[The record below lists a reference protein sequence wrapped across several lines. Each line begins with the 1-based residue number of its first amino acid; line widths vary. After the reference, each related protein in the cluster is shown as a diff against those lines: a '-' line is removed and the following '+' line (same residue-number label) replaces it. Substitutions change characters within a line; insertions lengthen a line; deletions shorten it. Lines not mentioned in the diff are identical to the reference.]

1 MTDPPASPK
10 VSVLLRTYNHQPF
23 IAQAIESVLIQEA
36 DFPFELVIGEDCSTD
51 GTRAVVEG
59 YAAAHP
65 ERIRTILPGRNV
77 GHGEIFRDLM
87 TAAAGRFIAYL
98 DGDDYWTSRSKL
110 ARQVEFLERHPRCA
124 SCFHDVSLVYDEA
137 GLPSGTVS
145 PRFAEEWFG
154 LDQILMECFV
164 PAPSMMF
171 RRDLV
176 DELLPWMYESAW
188 IDWLI
193 HIKAAEHGQLG
204 YIREALAA
212 YRVHK
217 GGMFSSLD
225 RVSQLEEDLRFYG
238 KLLPELPEK
247 RQLIERCLAFRG
259 AQIAIERLGVP
270 LDACIV
276 LVDPRR
282 EFRPYFNGRH
292 ARNLPRREGHEVTE
306 LEAIRAAA
314 VDLPDAV
321 GDYGSPL
328 PVSRGTPGCFVV
340 VPRGSA
346 GWLRERPDLSS
357 YLRRQGELAWEDAW
371 VDVHELP
378 APPEDGVPDGSRGA
392 CRVEVELLQ
401 GGGGTIPAAFLDA
414 PASEAL
420 LPAHAITVAGWA
432 VGETGSP
439 ASIDFEAGGEVIWRA
454 PVLRER
460 PDVEKA
466 FPELPVG
473 RPGFQTTLNTRDVAT
488 GAVTVVAVFANGT
501 RLPFAELRFR
511 PPGEEEV
518 NSSSLDKISRA
529 QP

>member
-1 MTDPPASPK
+1 MSGPPGSPT
-10 VSVLLRTYNHQPF
+10 VSVLLRTYNHEPF

-36 DFPFELVIGEDCSTD
+36 GFPFELVIGEDCSTD
-51 GTRAVVEG
+51 ATRAVVEG

-65 ERIRTILPGRNV
+65 DRIRTILPRRNV
-77 GHGEIFRDLM
+77 GHGEIFRSLM
-87 TAAAGRFIAYL
+87 TAATGDFIAYL

-145 PRFAEEWFG
+145 PRFAEQWFG

-171 RRDLV
+171 RRNLI

-193 HIKAAEHGQLG
+193 HIKAAERGQLG
-204 YIREALAA
+204 CIREALAA

-238 KLLPELPEK
+238 KLLPEFPEK
-247 RQLIERCLAFRG
+247 RLLIERCLAFRG

-270 LDACIV
+270 LDACVV

-292 ARNLPRREGHEVTE
+292 ARNLPRREGREVTE

-314 VDLPDAV
+314 VDLPEAV

-328 PVSRGTPGCFVV
+328 PVSRGMPGCFVV

-346 GWLRERPDLSS
+346 NWLRERPNLSS
-357 YLRRQGELAWEDAW
+357 YLRQRGELAWEDAW

-392 CRVEVELLQ
+392 CRVEVDLLR
-401 GGGGTIPAAFLDA
+401 GGGAIPTAHLDA
-414 PASEAL
+414 PASGAL
-420 LPAHAITVAGWA
+420 LPAHAVTVAGWA
-432 VGETGSP
+432 VGERGAPVSV
-439 ASIDFEAGGEVIWRA
+439 DFEAGGEMIWRA

-466 FPELPVG
+466 FPELPVS
-473 RPGFQTTLNTRDVAT
+473 RPGFQTTLNTLDAPA
-488 GAVTVVAVFANGT
+488 GAVTLVAVFVDGT

-518 NSSSLDKISRA
+518 QGPSVDKASTA
-529 QP
+529 YP